1 MYWVNQ
7 IWQKIQGI
15 VQRTLQRKSPQN
27 FKTSRHASVWQFW
40 VWVPFSQI
48 YANHTNHRRKY
59 DLHPSLKQGSKN
71 ILHHVLGYIFPF
83 SRSRCQTISC
93 SISLSNQSSRQFS
106 NKYLSHQLL
115 SLLFSLFNFLASFLS
130 QFLSKL
136 LSRLLSKFP
145 LKQHPQYPLWQTI
158 YWKNQPSS
166 ILLLSLMV
174 ALGIWGCQW
183 LPGGTAQ
190 VLPQHPHIQVFMNQ
204 NPANRYT
211 DPYRNIT
218 KEGDNLEQI
227 LIDTIGQAKQTI
239 DLAVQELRLPNLAQ
253 ALVDAQNRGV
263 RVRLILENQYSRPWS
278 EYSFDEVKAFNSYRR
293 EAYNEFLKFAD
304 INHDGTIV
312 ASEWEARDA
321 LLKIR
326 KANIPWLDDTAD
338 GSKGSGL
345 MHHKFMV
352 IDNQVVVVTSAN
364 FTLSDIHGDFSNP
377 DSRGNA
383 NNLLKISHGELA
395 GLFGQEFQLMWGD
408 GPGGKP
414 DSLFGIHKPSRK
426 IAYFVLDNAQIRL
439 KFSPDRKNGP
449 WEQSSNGLIGTV
461 LSGAQ
466 QSVNMALFVYSDPRI
481 STILHHRYQNNVN
494 IRVLL
499 DPQFA
504 YRKYSSALGMWGF
517 VSSADCQLG
526 DGIPWSKPL
535 TTVGVPSL
543 NSGDKLHHK
552 FAVLDQNM
560 VITGSH
566 NWTNAANYSNDETLL
581 VVQSPVVA
589 AHFQREFERL
599 YKNATFGPN
608 TKLSQ
613 SAPRSCDASTASP
626 KPSNGSTPSANKSDE
641 DE

>member
-1 MYWVNQ
+1 MDWVNQ
-7 IWQKIQGI
+7 LGQKIQSSFRTSLCSSIFNVLSQGLLSQNPI
-15 VQRTLQRKSPQN
+15 NHCDHYSKRSLKLSWQSKLEGMPRLGLGDVQN
-27 FKTSRHASVWQFW
+27 YVESVLRRC
-40 VWVPFSQI
+40 
-48 YANHTNHRRKY
+48 YRNRKY
-59 DLHPSLKQGSKN
+59 NHKYNRKYKFQYR
-71 ILHHVLGYIFPF
+71 HHQY
-83 SRSRCQTISC
+83 
-93 SISLSNQSSRQFS
+93 
-106 NKYLSHQLL
+106 KYGL
-115 SLLFSLFNFLASFLS
+115 
-130 QFLSKL
+130 
-136 LSRLLSKFP
+136 
-145 LKQHPQYPLWQTI
+145 T
-158 YWKNQPSS
+158 
-166 ILLLSLMV
+166 LLLSFAV
-174 ALGIWGCQW
+174 TLGIVGCQW
-183 LPGGTAQ
+183 LPGSNAQ
-190 VLPQHPHIQVFMNQ
+190 SLPQHPHIQVFMNQ

-218 KEGDNLEQI
+218 REGDNLEQV

-239 DLAVQELRLPNLAQ
+239 DLAIQELRLPNLAQ

-278 EYSFDEVKAFNSYRR
+278 EYTFDEVKDFNSRRR
-293 EAYNEFLKFAD
+293 EAYNEFLKFVD
-304 INHDGTIV
+304 TNRDGTVV

-321 LLKIR
+321 LLKLR

-408 GPGGKP
+408 GPGGKT
-414 DSLFGIHKPSRK
+414 DSLFGVQKPSRK

-439 KFSPDRKNGP
+439 KFSPDRKSGA
-449 WEQSSNGLIGTV
+449 WEQSSNGLIATV

-466 QSVNMALFVYSDPRI
+466 QSVSMALFVYSDPRI
-481 STILHHRYQNNVN
+481 GTILQHRHENNIN

-499 DPQFA
+499 DSQFA
-504 YRKYSSALGMWGF
+504 YRKYSSALNMWGF
-517 VSSADCQLG
+517 VSTADCQLG
-526 DGIPWSKPL
+526 DGTPWAKRL

-552 FAVLDQNM
+552 FAVLDENM

-566 NWTNAANYSNDETLL
+566 NWTNAANYNNDETVL
-581 VVQSPVVA
+581 VVQSPIVA

-608 TKLSQ
+608 AKVRQ
-613 SAPRSCDASTASP
+613 SAPRSCNVNSTPSKD
-626 KPSNGSTPSANKSDE
+626 KPSNDLVPKSNKMDDDE
-641 DE
+641 

>member
-1 MYWVNQ
+1 MPWVSTVRQQTKNKYKMLILKLWTQ
-7 IWQKIQGI
+7 DSPKYTLYIWLKRVLNDLVSDFGGYNRPQKSDPQVSYQTNDRFALSLLPSFGSNFY
-15 VQRTLQRKSPQN
+15 RKFNLKSNFTSHFNLLMLLQVLLGHLVAALKLNYKATKHQNICRK
-27 FKTSRHASVWQFW
+27 KTSR
-40 VWVPFSQI
+40 
-48 YANHTNHRRKY
+48 
-59 DLHPSLKQGSKN
+59 KN
-71 ILHHVLGYIFPF
+71 NFGLG
-83 SRSRCQTISC
+83 
-93 SISLSNQSSRQFS
+93 
-106 NKYLSHQLL
+106 
-115 SLLFSLFNFLASFLS
+115 
-130 QFLSKL
+130 
-136 LSRLLSKFP
+136 
-145 LKQHPQYPLWQTI
+145 
-158 YWKNQPSS
+158 
-166 ILLLSLMV
+166 LLLGAMV
-174 ALGIWGCQW
+174 MFAVVGCQW
-183 LPGGTAQ
+183 LPGTSANS
-190 VLPQHPHIQVFMNQ
+190 LPQHPHIQVFMNQ

-218 KEGDNLEQI
+218 REGDNLEQV

-278 EYSFDEVKAFNSYRR
+278 DYSFDEVKAFNSYRR

-304 INHDGTIV
+304 INRDGMLA

-321 LLKIR
+321 LLKLR

-352 IDNQVVVVTSAN
+352 LDNQVVVVTSAN
-364 FTLSDIHGDFSNP
+364 LTLSDVHGDFSNP

-383 NNLLKISHGELA
+383 NNLLKINHGELA

-414 DSLFGIHKPSRK
+414 DSLFGVQKPSRK
-426 IAYFVLDNAQIRL
+426 IAYFVLNNAQIRL
-439 KFSPDRKNGP
+439 KFSPDPKSSP
-449 WEQSSNGLIGTV
+449 WEQTSNGLIATV

-466 QSVNMALFVYSDPRI
+466 QSVDMALFVYSDPRI
-481 STILHHRYQNNVN
+481 GTILHHRHENNIKV
-494 IRVLL
+494 RVML

-504 YRKYSSALGMWGF
+504 YRKYSSALSMWGF
-517 VSSADCQLG
+517 VSTADCQLG
-526 DGIPWSKPL
+526 DGVPWSKPL

-566 NWTNAANYSNDETLL
+566 NWTNAANYTNDETVL

-599 YKNATFGPN
+599 YKNATFGPT

-613 SAPRSCDASTASP
+613 SAPRSCEVNPPAPKVTEP
-626 KPSNGSTPSANKSDE
+626 KPSTPPSPAIKPPKTDE